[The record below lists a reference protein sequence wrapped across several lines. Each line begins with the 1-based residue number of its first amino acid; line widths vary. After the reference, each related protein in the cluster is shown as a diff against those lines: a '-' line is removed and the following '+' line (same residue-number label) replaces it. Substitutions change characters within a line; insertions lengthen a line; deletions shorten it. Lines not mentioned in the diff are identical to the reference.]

1 MIIEVMDK
9 RTNNRISEFIA
20 ALAKKDKQL
29 VKAFLFGSYAKEL
42 DNEESDIDLALVI
55 NDLDDKEKFNLQVQL
70 LLMASKFDSRIEPH
84 PISANESIE
93 NSPFYDE
100 ILKTGIEIEVKEPAL
115 WYEKKDIK

>member
-1 MIIEVMDK
+1 MDN
-9 RTNNRISEFIA
+9 RTNKSISEFIA
-20 ALAKKDKQL
+20 AIAKNDKRL
-29 VKAFLFGSYAKEL
+29 VKAVLFGSYAKEL

-55 NDLDDKEKFNLQVQL
+55 NNLDDKEKFDLQVQL

-100 ILKTGIEIEVKEPAL
+100 ILKTGIEIEVQEPGS
-115 WYEKKDIK
+115 WYEKKEIK

>member
-20 ALAKKDKQL
+20 ALAKKDKRL